1 METIRDAGPAPSPST
16 RTLPTLQKAVYALG
30 DHTVNI
36 GFAALAFHYLFF
48 LTEVVG
54 MRPSL
59 AGLVLWVGRLADA
72 FTDPLMG
79 RISDNTNWRLGR
91 RRPYFLLGALPYGAA
106 YALMWLDVPF
116 QSQTA
121 LFVYYSL
128 AYLGFSLT
136 VTVLS
141 VPYLALIPEM
151 AFDYQERT
159 SLNSFRGA
167 GAMAGA
173 LVVAVGLRPLADLLG
188 GGSRGFAG
196 AGLVYGIWCALPW
209 IAVYA
214 ASFEREG
221 FRRPKHA
228 PFFRAVRELFHHH
241 AYRAVAMLYLFS
253 RMAVDLAMAMLIFY
267 FEYWLRRPGD
277 FEISMGLLLVF
288 VLVSLPAWV
297 KVSHRTD
304 KRSLFLAACVM
315 WMVLQIAFLAA
326 NPSWPRLLVFAMAA
340 FAGVA
345 YAAIEMMPWSML
357 GDVVDEDEVE
367 SGERRE
373 GLYAGSFMLLRKI
386 SGPTGVLLAGVVL
399 EAADFRG
406 EGAAQPE
413 SAVQAIRA
421 LTAVAPLAFV
431 ALGAWAA
438 RDYPLSR
445 AAHARILHA
454 LATRRGGS
462 LAARP
467 DS

>member
-1 METIRDAGPAPSPST
+1 METTGSAASAPSS
-16 RTLPTLQKAVYALG
+16 RTLPTLHKAIYALG

-54 MRPSL
+54 MRPAL
-59 AGLVLWVGRLADA
+59 AGLVLWVGRIADA

-91 RRPYFLLGALPYGAA
+91 RRPYFLLGALPYGVAFS
-106 YALMWLDVPF
+106 LMWLDVPF

-128 AYLGFSLT
+128 AYLGFSIT

-173 LVVAVGLRPLADLLG
+173 LVVAVGLRPLADALG
-188 GGSRGFAG
+188 GGARGFAG
-196 AGLVYGIWCALPW
+196 AGLVYGVWCALPW
-209 IAVYA
+209 VAVYA

-221 FRRPKHA
+221 FRRPKHVR
-228 PFFRAVRELFHHH
+228 FLVAVRELFRHH
-241 AYRAVAMLYLFS
+241 AYRVVAMLYLFS

-267 FEYWLRRPGD
+267 FEYWLRRRGD
-277 FEISMGLLLVF
+277 FEIGMGLLLVF
-288 VLVSLPAWV
+288 VLISLPVWV
-297 KVSHRTD
+297 RVSHRTD
-304 KRSLFLAACVM
+304 KRTLFLAACMM
-315 WMVLQIAFLAA
+315 WMALQVAFLAA
-326 NPSWPRLLVFAMAA
+326 TPGWPRVLIFAMAA
-340 FAGVA
+340 FAGMA
-345 YAAIEMMPWSML
+345 YAAIEVMPWSML
-357 GDVVDEDEVE
+357 GDVVDEDEVA

-399 EAADFRG
+399 EATGFRG

-413 SAVQAIRA
+413 SALQAIRG
-421 LTAVAPLAFV
+421 LTAVAPLVFV
-431 ALGAWAA
+431 AIGAWVA

-445 AAHARILHA
+445 AAHARILQA
-454 LATRRGGS
+454 LATRRSGS
-462 LAARP
+462 PATRP